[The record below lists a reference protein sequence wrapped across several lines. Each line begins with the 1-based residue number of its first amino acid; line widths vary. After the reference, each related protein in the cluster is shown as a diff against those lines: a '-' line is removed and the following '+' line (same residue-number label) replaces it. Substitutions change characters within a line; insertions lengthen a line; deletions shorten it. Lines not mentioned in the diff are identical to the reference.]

1 MWYNGKKKRPGCIR
15 SPSIYLTTFY
25 ENGLRLNRIALLR
38 GKASANDVYEITRQ
52 NDCVLLKLSAMNME
66 KIARAAG
73 HFKGRFVV
81 KAGRDVPH
89 IEVRLLKGEKQLSL
103 IERIFDYMEESDK

>member
-1 MWYNGKKKRPGCIR
+1 
-15 SPSIYLTTFY
+15 
-25 ENGLRLNRIALLR
+25 
-38 GKASANDVYEITRQ
+38 
-52 NDCVLLKLSAMNME
+52 MNME